1 MALSREISVALSVW
15 RGWNAKKIY
24 FLKGGTSK
32 EVKEQVCTWVDF
44 SYPFKRALGFWTAQL
59 HTTKVLEL
67 SKVFEVYK
75 KSLGTKD
82 CILWASHW
90 SRQN

>member
-44 SYPFKRALGFWTAQL
+44 SYPFKRALGF
-59 HTTKVLEL
+59 
-67 SKVFEVYK
+67 
-75 KSLGTKD
+75 
-82 CILWASHW
+82 
-90 SRQN
+90 